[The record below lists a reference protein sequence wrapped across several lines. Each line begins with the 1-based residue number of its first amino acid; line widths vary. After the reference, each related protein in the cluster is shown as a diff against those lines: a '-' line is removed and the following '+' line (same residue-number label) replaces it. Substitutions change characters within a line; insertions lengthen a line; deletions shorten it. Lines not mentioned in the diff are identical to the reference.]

1 MNPLFNEYLD
11 VNKYKKEIIDMISET
26 EKSTGIPVY
35 KFKHADVLNLI
46 EHCNFHKLND
56 VQMFIADLN
65 AYCEAY
71 EKDILQDDIRKRFVY
86 SSDEIKNCV
95 KQVVKVRRRLLSP
108 DEINVILNGLERYT
122 HKFIVLGLYEGIGSY
137 GEHLSD
143 LLDTDA
149 TGINAETNEITLA
162 SGHTFKYSK
171 RLIEYAIRSS
181 QESIMYDTKGKAYE
195 TDTLGKIVRFKKMSN
210 INRDINNNYN
220 RITRWLY
227 LYKGRN
233 GFDQLSIPG
242 LTSSGLIN
250 SIVDRIGTDKY
261 TPNRRSE
268 IEDILV
274 KYNATDSTDTAIYKL
289 VNVYRRVV

>member
-11 VNKYKKEIIDMISET
+11 ANKYKKEIIDMISET

-35 KFKHADVLNLI
+35 KFKYADVLNLI

-71 EKDILQDDIRKRFVY
+71 EKDILQDDIGKRFVY

-137 GEHLSD
+137 GEDLSD
-143 LLDTDA
+143 LFDTDA

-210 INRDINNNYN
+210 TNRDINNNYN

-261 TPNRRSE
+261 TPNRSSE

>member
-26 EKSTGIPVY
+26 EKNTGIPVY
-35 KFKHADVLNLI
+35 KFKFADVLNLI

-71 EKDILQDDIRKRFVY
+71 EKDILQDDIGKRFVY